1 MALHYYN
8 TPNNNH
14 NPTQFPDHGA
24 MKTNSLDAP
33 FYKSTEMIQ
42 LLDTRIPDTH
52 TTESQRLDF
61 DNV

>member
-1 MALHYYN
+1 MEL
-8 TPNNNH
+8 
-14 NPTQFPDHGA
+14 PTVIES
-24 MKTNSLDAP
+24 NSLDAP

-61 DNV
+61 DNVWI

>member
-1 MALHYYN
+1 MEL
-8 TPNNNH
+8 PKL
-14 NPTQFPDHGA
+14 
-24 MKTNSLDAP
+24 KTNSLDVP

-61 DNV
+61 DNVWIEHTELSELI